1 MRSGGFAHYSGK
13 SIALGYVP
21 ASLNGSGAFEVEILG
36 ERRPARL
43 SPKPVFDRDGTRMR
57 G

>member
-1 MRSGGFAHYSGK
+1 MRTTCGK
-13 SIALGYVP
+13 SVALGYVP
-21 ASLNGSGAFEVEILG
+21 AALNGSGKFEIEILG

-43 SPKPVFDRDGTRMR
+43 SQKPVFDPDGTRMR